1 MSEKY
6 TRKGQTILIEQPEVH
21 LHPTLQA
28 KFIETLLGIG
38 NKNVYFIET
47 HSEHIVRKLQVLVK
61 EKKFKLKPEDIT
73 IHYFKR
79 EPTKF
84 EVTEHKILENGK
96 LSPSFPQGFFDASY
110 SLVKQ
115 LL

>member
-1 MSEKY
+1 MQY
-6 TRKGQTILIEQPEVH
+6 NH
-21 LHPTLQA
+21 LEIAQLVERRTVNP
-28 KFIETLLGIG
+28 
-38 NKNVYFIET
+38 
-47 HSEHIVRKLQVLVK
+47 QVEGSTPSLVK
-61 EKKFKLKPEDIT
+61 DKKFKLKPEDIT

-84 EVTEHKILENGK
+84 EVSEHKILENGK